1 MTKTEIIKDWLSIE
15 GNSEKSMRVSI
26 AEIAKM
32 YGVKIS
38 VGMFHKTKVNS
49 EHQSEHQSEHP
60 EVNSEHPIGELT
72 PELEMVL
79 NRMGECTNLFDMV
92 EVIRQFDVYVQ
103 KNNVSIKHLLNK
115 KLDEL
120 LDWQL
125 KLVADYGLDE
135 RLCFTF

>member
-1 MTKTEIIKDWLSIE
+1 MTKTEIIKEYLSIE
-15 GNSEKSMRVSI
+15 GNKEKSMRVSI
-26 AEIAKM
+26 AEINSI

-38 VGMFHKTKVNS
+38 DGMFHKIKVNR
-49 EHQSEHQSEHP
+49 EQQSEHP

-92 EVIRQFDVYVQ
+92 ETIRQFDVYVQ

-115 KLDEL
+115 KLNEL

-125 KLVADYGLDE
+125 RLVADYGLDE